1 MHAILLFWVVVAS
14 YVAAAVAAGL
24 RDKVVA
30 AGLHDKVLNLQE
42 VYKVVAAGLRDK
54 VPNLQEVLQKE
65 AIANGNNNC
74 PLWVGNGG
82 W

>member
-24 RDKVVA
+24 RDKV
-30 AGLHDKVLNLQE
+30 L
-42 VYKVVAAGLRDK
+42 
-54 VPNLQEVLQKE
+54 NLQEVLQKE
-65 AIANGNNNC
+65 AIANGNINC
-74 PLWVGNGG
+74 PLWVGSGG